1 MLLLQRRRRRRR
13 QLCMAYII
21 VITSLL
27 RLRPLEQY
35 DYSVNNGVS
44 LSPSHFFLLL
54 LGSGGGNFSL
64 PTTLGAQR

>member
-1 MLLLQRRRRRRR
+1 MLLPRRRRRRR

-54 LGSGGGNFSL
+54 LLGSGGGNFSL